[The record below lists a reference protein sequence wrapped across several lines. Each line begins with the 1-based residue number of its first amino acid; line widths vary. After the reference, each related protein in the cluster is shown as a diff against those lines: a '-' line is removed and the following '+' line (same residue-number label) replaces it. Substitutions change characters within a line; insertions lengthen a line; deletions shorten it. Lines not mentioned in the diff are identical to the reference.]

1 MENSFI
7 TFEEKS
13 RRLDRPI
20 SFLVVDDDLRARES
34 LATLLQMQW
43 PDITLAED
51 GEVAIALIQQKQFH
65 LIILDLNMPKKSG
78 DQVLAFIK
86 ENNIQTTVIVLSGE
100 TSINKVTEAIR
111 LGAYEIFKKP
121 YSYDELEHAIRNALD
136 KLLIEEEKAQ
146 IQGRLEHSEKLHRYM
161 VDNSPDLIYI
171 LNLTGEFTF
180 VNDSVT
186 RLLGF
191 QKSDLIGKHFS
202 KFIADEDCLK
212 AEYLFN
218 ERRRASRTNRTV
230 ELALKCNAANA
241 SRQFETSTCPIELN
255 SMGIY
260 SVDSKG
266 SKKVSTY
273 QGTYG
278 VARDISQRKEAEK
291 LITYQAYHDL
301 LTKLPNRAML
311 RDRLDLAIKQAE
323 RSGETLI
330 VMFLDLDRFKL
341 INDSFGHVVGDQ
353 LLVEVAGRLKAEIRT
368 GDTLARLGGDEFML
382 LLPQPTSREQAESVA
397 QKLIDSLQQ
406 PFYLRGKE
414 VYINVSIGISVFP
427 VDSKDI
433 NTLIKNADM
442 AMYEVKSAGKNGY
455 TFYTARLEHAAAEKI
470 SIESGLRKALKNDE
484 LEMYYQPQINI
495 NTRQIVGV
503 EALLRWNHPQLGMV
517 QPGYFIEQAEESRI
531 IEQISEWVLSRVAL
545 DLFGNKAFLES
556 PIKASINLSA
566 ADIRQKDFPE
576 NLVSISQ
583 NFGIEPNRLE
593 IEITENM
600 FMSDIQAC
608 THKLQVLSNKGFSI
622 AIDDFGTGYS
632 SLNYLRELPVHTIKI
647 DYSFISEIEHSQK
660 GAALVAAIV
669 GMAHAL
675 DINIIPE
682 GVENTNQL
690 NYLKSLDCQI
700 MQGFLFSKPL
710 PVAEFLS
717 IVTTQH
723 KKLSTLAM
731 PSRYHS

>member
-1 MENSFI
+1 MENSLI
-7 TFEEKS
+7 SFEEKS
-13 RRLDRPI
+13 RRLDKPV

-34 LATLLQMQW
+34 LATLLETQW
-43 PDITLAED
+43 PDVSQAED
-51 GEVAIALIQQKQFH
+51 GEEAIALIQQRQFN

-86 ENNIQTTVIVLSGE
+86 EKKIPTTVIVLSGE
-100 TSINKVTEAIR
+100 TSINKVNEAIR

-121 YSYDELEHAIRNALD
+121 YSFDELEHAIRNALD

-146 IQGRLEHSEKLHRYM
+146 IQSRLEHSEKLHRYM

-171 LNLTGEFTF
+171 LNLAGEFTF
-180 VNDSVT
+180 VNNSVT

-191 QKSDLIGKHFS
+191 KKSHLIGKHFS
-202 KFIADEDCLK
+202 EFIADEDSLK

-218 ERRRASRTNRTV
+218 ERRRASRSNRTV
-230 ELALKCNAANA
+230 ELGLKCNAA
-241 SRQFETSTCPIELN
+241 SSSKPFETTTCPIELN

-260 SVDSKG
+260 SVDSKD
-266 SKKVSTY
+266 SKKPSIY

-278 VARDISQRKEAEK
+278 VARDISRRKKAEK

-323 RSGETLI
+323 RTGETLI

-353 LLVEVAGRLKAEIRT
+353 LLVEVAGRLKTEIRT

-382 LLPQPTSREQAESVA
+382 LLPQPTSRAQAESVA
-397 QKLIDSLQQ
+397 QKLIASLQQ

-455 TFYTARLEHAAAEKI
+455 TFYTTKLEHAAAEKI

-484 LEMYYQPQINI
+484 LEMYYQPQID
-495 NTRQIVGV
+495 TRTQQIVGV
-503 EALLRWNHPQLGMV
+503 EALLRWNHPQFGLV
-517 QPGYFIEQAEESRI
+517 EPNYFIEQAEESRI
-531 IEQISEWVLSRVAL
+531 IEQISEWVLHRVAV

-556 PIKASINLSA
+556 RIKASVNLSA

-576 NLVSISQ
+576 NLVAIARK
-583 NFGIEPNRLE
+583 FDIEPGRLE

-632 SLNYLRELPVHTIKI
+632 SLNYLRELPVHTVKI
-647 DYSFISEIEHSQK
+647 DYSYISEIEHSKK
-660 GAALVAAIV
+660 GAALVAAII

-675 DINIIPE
+675 GMNIIPE
-682 GVENTNQL
+682 GVENANQL
-690 NYLKSLDCQI
+690 KYLEDLDCHI
-700 MQGFLFSKPL
+700 MQGYLFSRPI
-710 PVAEFLS
+710 PVTNFLQT
-717 IVTTQH
+717 VVNQH
-723 KKLSTLAM
+723 EKLSSLANA
-731 PSRYHS
+731 

>member
-1 MENSFI
+1 MENSLI

-13 RRLDRPI
+13 LRFDQPA

-34 LATLLQMQW
+34 LATLLQTQW
-43 PDITLAED
+43 PDVTQAED
-51 GEVAIALIQQKQFH
+51 GEVAIALIQKRQFN

-78 DQVLAFIK
+78 DQVLAFIREK
-86 ENNIQTTVIVLSGE
+86 KIQTTVIVLSGE

-121 YSYDELEHAIRNALD
+121 YSFDELEHAIRNALD

-146 IQGRLEHSEKLHRYM
+146 IQSRLEHSERLHRYM

-171 LNLTGEFTF
+171 LNLAGEFTF

-186 RLLGF
+186 KLLGF
-191 QKSDLIGKHFS
+191 DKAELIGKHFS
-202 KFIADEDCLK
+202 EFIADEDCLK

-218 ERRRASRTNRTV
+218 ERRRESRSNRTI
-230 ELALKCNAANA
+230 ELGLKCNAAN
-241 SRQFETSTCPIELN
+241 SSKPFETTTCPIELN

-260 SVDSKG
+260 SVTSKN

-278 VARDISQRKEAEK
+278 VARDISRRKQAEK

-323 RSGETLI
+323 RTGETLI

-353 LLVEVAGRLKAEIRT
+353 LLVEVAGRLKTEIRT

-397 QKLIDSLQQ
+397 QKLIASLQQ

-455 TFYTARLEHAAAEKI
+455 TFYNARLEHAAAEKI

-484 LEMYYQPQINI
+484 LEMYYQPQVDTK
-495 NTRQIVGV
+495 TRQIVGV
-503 EALLRWNHPQLGMV
+503 EALLRWNHPLFGLV
-517 QPGYFIEQAEESRI
+517 EPGYFIEQAEESRI
-531 IEQISEWVLSRVAL
+531 IEQISEWVLNRVAI
-545 DLFGNKAFLES
+545 DLFGNREFLES
-556 PIKASINLSA
+556 QIRVSINLSA

-576 NLVSISQ
+576 NLVSISK
-583 NFGIEPNRLE
+583 NCGIEPNRLE

-600 FMSDIQAC
+600 FMSDIQTC

-647 DYSFISEIEHSQK
+647 DYSFISEIEHSKK

-675 DINIIPE
+675 GINIVPE

-690 NYLKSLDCQI
+690 NYLEGLNCRV
-700 MQGFLFSKPL
+700 MQGFLFSKPVPSSDFL
-710 PVAEFLS
+710 KIVA
-717 IVTTQH
+717 TQQAG
-723 KKLSTLAM
+723 SSNLANA
-731 PSRYHS
+731 

>member
-43 PDITLAED
+43 PDITQAED

-111 LGAYEIFKKP
+111 LGAYDIFKKP
-121 YSYDELEHAIRNALD
+121 YSFDELEHAIRNALD

-171 LNLTGEFTF
+171 LNLAGEFTF

-218 ERRRASRTNRTV
+218 ERRRTSRTNRTV

-241 SRQFETSTCPIELN
+241 SRQFEASTCPIELN

-260 SVDSKG
+260 SVDSKNP
-266 SKKVSTY
+266 KKVSTY

-278 VARDISQRKEAEK
+278 VARDISQRKKAEK

-323 RSGETLI
+323 RTGETLI

-353 LLVEVAGRLKAEIRT
+353 LLVEVAGRLKTEIRT

-397 QKLIDSLQQ
+397 QKLIASLQQ

-484 LEMYYQPQINI
+484 LEMYYQPQINT

-503 EALLRWNHPQLGMV
+503 EALLRWNHPQFGLV
-517 QPGYFIEQAEESRI
+517 EPGYFIEQAEESRI

-545 DLFGNKAFLES
+545 DLFSNKAFLES

-690 NYLKSLDCQI
+690 NYLKGLDCQI

-710 PVAEFLS
+710 PVADFLS

-723 KKLSTLAM
+723 KKLSTLANA
-731 PSRYHS
+731 

>member
-13 RRLDRPI
+13 RRIDKPI

-43 PDITLAED
+43 PDITMAED

-171 LNLTGEFTF
+171 LNMTGEFTF

-260 SVDSKG
+260 SVGSKG

-278 VARDISQRKEAEK
+278 VARDISQRKKAEK

-484 LEMYYQPQINI
+484 LEMYYQPQINTK
-495 NTRQIVGV
+495 TRQIVGV
-503 EALLRWNHPQLGMV
+503 EALLRWNHPQFGLV
-517 QPGYFIEQAEESRI
+517 EPGYFIEQAEESRI

-556 PIKASINLSA
+556 SIKASINLSA

-576 NLVSISQ
+576 NLVSITKS
-583 NFGIEPNRLE
+583 FGIEPNRLE
-593 IEITENM
+593 IELTENM

-710 PVAEFLS
+710 PVADFLS

-723 KKLSTLAM
+723 KKLSTLINFG
-731 PSRYHS
+731 